1 LRDCDR
7 DTIRSGMTEKRP
19 ERYDPK
25 AEKPGAPDKK
35 KRLADAL
42 RRNLTK
48 RKEAKEAKNVDNP

>member
-1 LRDCDR
+1 
-7 DTIRSGMTEKRP
+7 MTEKRP

-25 AEKPGAPDKK
+25 AEKPGATDKK

-42 RRNLTK
+42 RRNLSK